1 LRPAR
6 RVLSRLVLAAGAGAL
21 LAASPAP
28 GVLNGLRRILEG
40 RWVGDTL
47 ELRIDQDA
55 VLANDDPSKPFQW
68 SALTIIDVSGSI
80 IIFDIGARRYV
91 GLLEG
96 DRLTVS
102 IGGRLGSHVLVKQ
115 APQGAAGLGLRR

>member
-1 LRPAR
+1 MRAAR
-6 RVLSRLVLAAGAGAL
+6 LLARGVLAMCAGAL
-21 LAASPAP
+21 LAASPGP
-28 GVLNGLRRILEG
+28 GVLHGLRRVLEG

-68 SALTIIDVSGSI
+68 SAFTIIDVSGPMI
-80 IIFDIGARRYV
+80 VFDIGPRRYV
-91 GLLEG
+91 GLLDG

-102 IGGRLGSHVLVKQ
+102 ISGRPGSHVLTKSHP
-115 APQGAAGLGLRR
+115 APGGAGGLRR